1 VRLTDIEAD
10 LYRRLGYASSPATD
24 VTTRIRAFINQ
35 VHRQLLTL
43 PGLEYLRDDT
53 ITFASVNAQARYG
66 LPPSVARIKAI
77 TDRTN
82 DRRITLATL
91 DQLRNADPGLDAN
104 GTPASYV
111 PIGWQAV
118 SVQPSDASEL
128 FVDSTSAS
136 DTNTAYLE
144 GIRTGGY
151 PRVLSVTMTG
161 TTAVTFSAAITDF
174 IEVTKFYLSAAAVGT
189 VTLHEDASGG
199 TELARI
205 PIGQTYARYVAI
217 QLYPTPSAAVTYY
230 VDYQRH
236 IEDMSNANDEPLVPE
251 DFHDLLV
258 TGAERLEWRKK
269 DDSREA
275 NADAEFSYRMKQ
287 LKYWIHTNQDHLP
300 VAGKP
305 ALSRTSRLGSQYSV
319 DAGWV

>member
-1 VRLTDIEAD
+1 
-10 LYRRLGYASSPATD
+10 
-24 VTTRIRAFINQ
+24 
-35 VHRQLLTL
+35 
-43 PGLEYLRDDT
+43 
-53 ITFASVNAQARYG
+53 
-66 LPPSVARIKAI
+66 
-77 TDRTN
+77 
-82 DRRITLATL
+82 
-91 DQLRNADPGLDAN
+91 
-104 GTPASYV
+104 
-111 PIGWQAV
+111 
-118 SVQPSDASEL
+118 
-128 FVDSTSAS
+128 
-136 DTNTAYLE
+136 
-144 GIRTGGY
+144 
-151 PRVLSVTMTG
+151 
-161 TTAVTFSAAITDF
+161 
-174 IEVTKFYLSAAAVGT
+174 
-189 VTLHEDASGG
+189 
-199 TELARI
+199 
-205 PIGQTYARYVAI
+205 
-217 QLYPTPSAAVTYY
+217 LYPTPSAAVTYY

>member
-1 VRLTDIEAD
+1 LRLTDIEAE
-10 LYRRLGYASSPATD
+10 LYRRHGYGTTPATEI
-24 VTTRIRAFINQ
+24 TTRLRAFVNL

-43 PGLEYLRDDT
+43 PGLEYLRDDI
-53 ITFASVNAQARYG
+53 ITFASVNGQARYG
-66 LPPSVARIKAI
+66 LPQAVARVKAI

-91 DQLRNADPGLDAN
+91 DQLRNADPGLDAS
-104 GTPASYV
+104 GTSASYV

-118 SVQPSDASEL
+118 SVQPSDASQL
-128 FVDSTSAS
+128 LVDSTDAG
-136 DTNTAYLE
+136 DTGTAFIE
-144 GIRTGGY
+144 GMRTGGY
-151 PRVLSVTMTG
+151 VRVASVTMTG
-161 TTAVTFSAAITDF
+161 TTAVNLGPADL
-174 IEVTKFYLSAAAVGT
+174 IEVTKFYISAAAVGT

-205 PIGQTYARYVAI
+205 PIGQTSSRYFAV

-236 IEDMSNANDEPLVPE
+236 IEDMANANDEPLLPE

-258 TGAERLEWRKK
+258 LGAERLEWRKL
-269 DDSREA
+269 DDSREEQA
-275 NADAEFSYRMKQ
+275 TAEYTARVKQ
-287 LKYWIHTNQDHLP
+287 LKYWVATSQDHLP
-300 VAGKP
+300 VAGRP